1 MDYELTRA
9 LSNCKKEEK
18 KNVDRCRSVREL
30 EESVRCCTI
39 CNM

>member
-18 KNVDRCRSVREL
+18 KMWAGVGQFENWKKV
-30 EESVRCCTI
+30 
-39 CNM
+39 